1 MEHIRAYKNKKS
13 SSVLHKHKTLDHI
26 DEDVEF
32 GLEVTGMYKDALTRQ
47 ANESVR
53 IYKRQN
59 SKSLNSKSEFNHPPT
74 ARVMIEKKKKTVII
88 KPTGL
93 GPALQTNNR

>member
-13 SSVLHKHKTLDHI
+13 SSVLHKHKTLDHV
-26 DEDVEF
+26 DENVEF
-32 GLEVTGMYKDALTRQ
+32 GLEITGIFKDALTRQ

-59 SKSLNSKSEFNHPPT
+59 SEVLNSKNMHKNCPKILFLPKSYFC
-74 ARVMIEKKKKTVII
+74 VS
-88 KPTGL
+88 
-93 GPALQTNNR
+93 